1 MDLGVGPGRG
11 KGASEKVTEVFKSW
25 VNLRVWSVCPPHA
38 SKHVPGLVVPEGTLR
53 HSLIYE
59 QAQKGG

>member
-25 VNLRVWSVCPPHA
+25 VNLMV
-38 SKHVPGLVVPEGTLR
+38 
-53 HSLIYE
+53 
-59 QAQKGG
+59 